1 MHPGGPNAVAA
12 WRTSNLAV
20 ATKDTLSNAGHMKSV
35 RFIRAAVVGLGLAMV
50 ASGCGGVNATGS
62 VSPAT
67 FFLPGLMK
75 IAPERPAPG
84 QPALP
89 EQASAH
95 RSPEAGQ
102 P

>member
-1 MHPGGPNAVAA
+1 MLP
-12 WRTSNLAV
+12 
-20 ATKDTLSNAGHMKSV
+20 HMKSV
-35 RFIRAAVVGLGLAMV
+35 RFLRVAVAGLALAML

-67 FFLPGLMK
+67 FFLPGIMK

-84 QPALP
+84 QPSLP
-89 EQASAH
+89 EQATA
-95 RSPEAGQ
+95 RATPDAGQ